1 MFFQE
6 FECQTLKHSPDLLTF
21 VRPSF
26 VCILLKRHLCT
37 SKNFCWFSSP
47 GFPRRFSWTFAG
59 PPFRS
64 PSRELCFFSSPT
76 LGFGS
81 MDVWGL
87 FFLGVGSY
95 VETPPK
101 KKNEAK
107 KDLDEVTCWA
117 DGEAILTQMAC
128 LAFWSS
134 AKIASWLLTVLDFK
148 FQSGFFSQIPPN
160 APFFFPWFLQLL
172 SREMFRSGNIRRSCV
187 EKLDKLWCWCLAEQT
202 WYATK

>member
-1 MFFQE
+1 MSNLKTQPWFIDFCSTIICVHPLKKTPLHKQE
-6 FECQTLKHSPDLLTF
+6 FLLVFLTRFPSTF
-21 VRPSF
+21 QLNFRGSTVSLPFPGVVFFFFTDSGIWIHGCLRP
-26 VCILLKRHLCT
+26 
-37 SKNFCWFSSP
+37 
-47 GFPRRFSWTFAG
+47 
-59 PPFRS
+59 
-64 PSRELCFFSSPT
+64 
-76 LGFGS
+76 
-81 MDVWGL
+81 L
-87 FFLGVGSY
+87 FFGGWKLCGNA
-95 VETPPK
+95 PQ